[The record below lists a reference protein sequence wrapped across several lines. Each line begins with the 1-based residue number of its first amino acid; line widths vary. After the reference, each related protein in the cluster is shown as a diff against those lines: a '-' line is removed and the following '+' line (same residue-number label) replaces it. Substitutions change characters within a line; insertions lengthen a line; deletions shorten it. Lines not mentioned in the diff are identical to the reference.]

1 MANELTDYLMVH
13 YIWDIGNYIPNL
25 ISVFQKLQ
33 KHFVYLRVGNALVTP
48 PLRVSMGGADCLPSA
63 ANKKPWRYQPE
74 PEFWRDQPRLWFKQ
88 LEAIVAPQKQG
99 DDYKYYTVIAK
110 LPKEEIIQ
118 VSDLITCPPPI
129 EKYKAIKERLISC
142 YEESDQRQLQ
152 KLLSEMDL
160 GDQKPSHLL
169 RKMRTLSNGNISDE
183 TIKLLWLRLLPP
195 SGTSVLAVTED
206 IDVNKMSQIADKILI
221 NSTRTE
227 VSAKLRTV
235 DIGMPTDMKQ
245 HIHVTKNKE
254 TGRLEGLPEPW
265 ARVLSAQET
274 SIEENENPLAPV
286 TVSLKVIENSE
297 TQENSPSS

>member
-1 MANELTDYLMVH
+1 MYHVYQRRPKSQFAQFENASYLE
-13 YIWDIGNYIPNL
+13 
-25 ISVFQKLQ
+25 K
-33 KHFVYLRVGNALVTP
+33 
-48 PLRVSMGGADCLPSA
+48 A

-195 SGTSVLAVTED
+195 SVTSVLAVTED

-227 VSAKLRTV
+227 
-235 DIGMPTDMKQ
+235 
-245 HIHVTKNKE
+245 TKC
-254 TGRLEGLPEPW
+254 GRAMLDTNG
-265 ARVLSAQET
+265 SAQLRPSPTT
-274 SIEENENPLAPV
+274 SQRCVSRGFEVQSLPSPNP
-286 TVSLKVIENSE
+286 NR
-297 TQENSPSS
+297 

>member
-1 MANELTDYLMVH
+1 MTHSPCKSSSSQQEALE
-13 YIWDIGNYIPNL
+13 
-25 ISVFQKLQ
+25 ISAGTAILS
-33 KHFVYLRVGNALVTP
+33 RI
-48 PLRVSMGGADCLPSA
+48 
-63 ANKKPWRYQPE
+63 

-195 SGTSVLAVTED
+195 SVTSVLAVTED

-227 VSAKLRTV
+227 VSAVNGNKSGDDTMSCILAQLAEMQLELNAIQQGKSHFLPVQINVMVISTCDVIRHRPPVNADITLRGV
-235 DIGMPTDMKQ
+235 LRGVRARRGVACAGGERGARPASDM
-245 HIHVTKNKE
+245 
-254 TGRLEGLPEPW
+254 R
-265 ARVLSAQET
+265 ARDAAH
-274 SIEENENPLAPV
+274 LALLLLAHLVPPGEFF
-286 TVSLKVIENSE
+286 T
-297 TQENSPSS
+297 T